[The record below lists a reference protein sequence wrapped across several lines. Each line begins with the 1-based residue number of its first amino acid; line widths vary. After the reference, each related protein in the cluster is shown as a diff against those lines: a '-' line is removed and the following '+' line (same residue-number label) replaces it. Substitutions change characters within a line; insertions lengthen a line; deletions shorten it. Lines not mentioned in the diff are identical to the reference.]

1 MLVTEAVI
9 GRYQR
14 LHGLGWISKTGL
26 GNWEIVTVIVHVEL
40 LCERVD
46 TVDNVDATVGI
57 DVGGW
62 GDLVAGQVVVADESL
77 AGLVDVVAVWES
89 RSTEEDSEGVSTV
102 VRVVALT
109 DFEGVVSQVVV
120 DGVWEVLAGGKEAEN
135 LTIFVQELLLGLN
148 LAAT

>member
-1 MLVTEAVI
+1 M
-9 GRYQR
+9 
-14 LHGLGWISKTGL
+14 HGLGWISKTGL

>member
-1 MLVTEAVI
+1 M
-9 GRYQR
+9 
-14 LHGLGWISKTGL
+14 HGLGWFSKTGL
-26 GNWEIVTVIVHVEL
+26 GNWEIVTVIFPVEL

-57 DVGGW
+57 DVGGR

-89 RSTEEDSEGVSTV
+89 RSTEEDSEGVSTI

-120 DGVWEVLAGGKEAEN
+120 DGVWEVVTGGMEAEN
-135 LTIFVQELLLGLN
+135 LAVFVQELLLGLN

>member
-1 MLVTEAVI
+1 M
-9 GRYQR
+9 
-14 LHGLGWISKTGL
+14 HGLGWISKTGL
-26 GNWEIVTVIVHVEL
+26 GNWEIVTVIIHVEL
-40 LCERVD
+40 LCERVH

>member
-1 MLVTEAVI
+1 
-9 GRYQR
+9 

>member
-1 MLVTEAVI
+1 M
-9 GRYQR
+9 
-14 LHGLGWISKTGL
+14 HGLGWLSKTGL
-26 GNWEIVTVIVHVEL
+26 GNWEFVTVILSVEL
-40 LCERVD
+40 LCEWVD

-89 RSTEEDSEGVSTV
+89 RSTEEDSEGVSTIV
-102 VRVVALT
+102 GVVALT

-120 DGVWEVLAGGKEAEN
+120 DGVWEFVAGGKEAEN
-135 LTIFVQELLLGLN
+135 LAVFVQELLLGLN

>member
-1 MLVTEAVI
+1 M
-9 GRYQR
+9 
-14 LHGLGWISKTGL
+14 HGLGWISKTGL

-89 RSTEEDSEGVSTV
+89 RSTEEDSEGISTV

-109 DFEGVVSQVVV
+109 DFEGVISQVVV

>member
-1 MLVTEAVI
+1 M
-9 GRYQR
+9 
-14 LHGLGWISKTGL
+14 HGLGWISKTGL

-89 RSTEEDSEGVSTV
+89 RSTEEDSEGISTV

-120 DGVWEVLAGGKEAEN
+120 DGIWEVLAGGKEAEN

>member
-1 MLVTEAVI
+1 M
-9 GRYQR
+9 
-14 LHGLGWISKTGL
+14 HGLGWISKTGL

-109 DFEGVVSQVVV
+109 DFEGVISQVVV

>member
-1 MLVTEAVI
+1 
-9 GRYQR
+9 

-109 DFEGVVSQVVV
+109 DFEGVISQVVV

>member
-1 MLVTEAVI
+1 M
-9 GRYQR
+9 
-14 LHGLGWISKTGL
+14 HGLGWISKTGL

-89 RSTEEDSEGVSTV
+89 RSTEEDSEGISTV

>member
-1 MLVTEAVI
+1 M
-9 GRYQR
+9 
-14 LHGLGWISKTGL
+14 HGLGWISKTGL

-89 RSTEEDSEGVSTV
+89 RSTEEDSEGISAV

>member
-1 MLVTEAVI
+1 M
-9 GRYQR
+9 
-14 LHGLGWISKTGL
+14 

-89 RSTEEDSEGVSTV
+89 RSTEEDSEGISTV

-109 DFEGVVSQVVV
+109 DFEGVISQVVV
-120 DGVWEVLAGGKEAEN
+120 DGVWEVLACGKEAEN

>member
-1 MLVTEAVI
+1 M
-9 GRYQR
+9 
-14 LHGLGWISKTGL
+14 

>member
-1 MLVTEAVI
+1 M
-9 GRYQR
+9 
-14 LHGLGWISKTGL
+14 HGLGWFSKTGL

>member
-1 MLVTEAVI
+1 M
-9 GRYQR
+9 
-14 LHGLGWISKTGL
+14 HGLGWISKTGL

-120 DGVWEVLAGGKEAEN
+120 DGIWEVLAGGKEAEN